1 MVSVALLSFFG
12 FFLLVSAKHEIIT
25 NSTTTT
31 AITFWKFKM
40 ETKKSEI
47 NTWPKMNEWKQCVTI
62 PFVTIKINF
71 KIIITRIYKKEIRIS
86 FFQTKQKVF
95 SLFLRFMN
103 ESHIHTKVKPNWKK
117 TTAKWKKIKIQG
129 SLNFDSVLVKKTNR
143 KTKQYDF
150 HFIFLESIH
159 FLCCIS
165 PCMMIPLNT
174 KCKKKRVCLFK

>member
-12 FFLLVSAKHEIIT
+12 FFSFSVSAKHEIIT

-129 SLNFDSVLVKKTNR
+129 SLNFDSVLVKKKQKD
-143 KTKQYDF
+143 KTIWFSF
-150 HFIFLESIH
+150 HFSGIYTFSLLYFTVHDDSFEY
-159 FLCCIS
+159 
-165 PCMMIPLNT
+165 
-174 KCKKKRVCLFK
+174 